1 MMRKMAPWLVALVV
15 GPAAATAAA
24 SAEHNSADGDRWVS
38 PQGLNEGHNGGTL
51 ERLVPPAAGAKPN
64 IMMILFE
71 CAKLLLA
78 AAAGWF
84 VPHSLTCLHA
94 TQRLRVG

>member
-51 ERLVPPAAGAKPN
+51 ERLVPPAVGAKRFA
-64 IMMILFE
+64 IL
-71 CAKLLLA
+71 
-78 AAAGWF
+78 
-84 VPHSLTCLHA
+84 
-94 TQRLRVG
+94 RLRWYVGDVDVHYKSSKFLTLHHSFIAIALRSS

>member
-15 GPAAATAAA
+15 GPAVEA

-51 ERLVPPAAGAKPN
+51 ERLVPPAVGAKRFA
-64 IMMILFE
+64 IL
-71 CAKLLLA
+71 
-78 AAAGWF
+78 
-84 VPHSLTCLHA
+84 
-94 TQRLRVG
+94 RLRWYVGGVDVHYKSSKFLTLHHSFIAIALRSS